1 MTEYF
6 GGISSAEA
14 FSCVLLNA
22 KAEPNNKEMKKDM
35 VESTLIKDLLES
47 GVHFGHETNR
57 WNPKM
62 KKYIFGAKNGIY
74 IVDLEQTAT
83 ALEKARNFLKSVS
96 SSGGS
101 VLFVGT
107 KKQAQDI
114 IKEEA
119 SRCGMFFVNHRWL
132 GGMLTNF
139 QTIKKSIKRLCE
151 IERIKE
157 DGTMAKLSKKEASKL
172 TKEMYKLNKNLE
184 GVRDMERLPKAIFVI
199 DAKREEIVVK
209 EAKVLGIPVV
219 GLVDTNSDPDLVA
232 YVIPGNDDAI
242 RSIKLITGLIAD
254 SVLAGREDFEAG
266 EAKVKKEAQEEAA
279 EDDTEDEGVKIIDPE
294 VEKLVEGDIKLKE
307 DEALPK
313 DVPIKKKKKV
323 K

>member
-1 MTEYF
+1 
-6 GGISSAEA
+6 
-14 FSCVLLNA
+14 
-22 KAEPNNKEMKKDM
+22 M
-35 VESTLIKDLLES
+35 VESTIIKDLLES

-83 ALEKARNFLKSVS
+83 ALEKARNFLKSVA
-96 SSGGS
+96 SSGGG

-114 IKEEA
+114 VKEDA
-119 SRCGMFFVNHRWL
+119 SRCGMFYVNHRWL

-184 GVRDMERLPKAIFVI
+184 GVRDMEKLPKVIFVI
-199 DAKREEIVVK
+199 DAKREEIAVK

-219 GLVDTNSDPDLVA
+219 GLVDTNSDPDLIT

-254 SVLAGREDFEAG
+254 SVLAGREDFAAGEAKIKKDAEEEEAG
-266 EAKVKKEAQEEAA
+266 EAGEE
-279 EDDTEDEGVKIIDPE
+279 EEEVKIIDPE

-313 DVPIKKKKKV
+313 DVPIKKRKKV